1 MFLWIPFYT
10 FLSVSPLCL
19 FFSPQQ
25 LEKTLNNFFGEIV
38 VKKPLAKKEM
48 KKSYEGYRARSLK
61 SKNRINQ
68 IITYAEYSDHKKKN
82 FKTWNGLEPI
92 YKKDWNYI
100 YKLTCFLYKLIFYF
114 I

>member
-38 VKKPLAKKEM
+38 VKKPLTKKEM

-82 FKTWNGLEPI
+82 FKTWRGLEPI
-92 YKKDWNYI
+92 YKKDWKYS
-100 YKLTCFLYKLIFYF
+100 YKITCFLY
-114 I
+114 